1 MEKTIKINLKD
12 GTFDVEIHGLSL
24 NCMSNLSTLPE
35 EVAENL
41 KRTFATIGIE
51 PGKADQAVSL
61 LLEGNVGIQYIWT
74 EVFGFY

>member
-24 NCMSNLSTLPE
+24 SRISNLSTLPE

-41 KRTFATIGIE
+41 RRTLITIGANPE
-51 PGKADQAVSL
+51 RTAEVVSL
-61 LLEGNVGIQYIWT
+61 ALQRNVGTDYILR
-74 EVFGFY
+74 EAFL

>member
-1 MEKTIKINLKD
+1 MEKTIKINLED
-12 GTFDVEIHGLSL
+12 RTFDVEIRGLSL
-24 NCMSNLSTLPE
+24 SRISNLSTLPE

-41 KRTFATIGIE
+41 KRAFATIGIE

-61 LLEGNVGIQYIWT
+61 LLEGNVDIRYIWT